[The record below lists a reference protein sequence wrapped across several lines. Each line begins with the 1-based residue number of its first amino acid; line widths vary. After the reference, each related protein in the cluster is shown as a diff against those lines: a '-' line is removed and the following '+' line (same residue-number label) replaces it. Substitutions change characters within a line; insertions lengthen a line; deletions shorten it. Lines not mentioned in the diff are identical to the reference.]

1 MVAIPITPAAPVT
14 TATLPSSR
22 MRSVI
27 GGVPLFLRPFAGM
40 ARFCAQTWAWL
51 TISFAARGEKWPRI
65 FDTLSVF
72 TGGRDHKPPFPRR

>member
-1 MVAIPITPAAPVT
+1 
-14 TATLPSSR
+14 
-22 MRSVI
+22 
-27 GGVPLFLRPFAGM
+27 M